1 MSAAIRGGQL
11 GDEDGKRGMAES
23 AAASVSGEK
32 MGRGSCRCRLG
43 VFVHTFFLSPD
54 TQDVELALG
63 TVVKGTQEFHCLD
76 TGPVSA
82 AF

>member
-1 MSAAIRGGQL
+1 MTAAIRGGQP
-11 GDEDGKRGMAES
+11 GDEDGKRETTES
-23 AAASVSGEK
+23 AAASVSREK

-43 VFVHTFFLSPD
+43 VFVHKFFLNPD
-54 TQDVELALG
+54 TQEVELALR

-76 TGPVSA
+76 TGPVTA